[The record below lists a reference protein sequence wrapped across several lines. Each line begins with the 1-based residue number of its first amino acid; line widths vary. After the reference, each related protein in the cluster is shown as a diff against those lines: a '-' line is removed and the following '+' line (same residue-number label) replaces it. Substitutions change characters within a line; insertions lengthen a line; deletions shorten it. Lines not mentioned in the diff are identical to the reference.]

1 MRSRSRGSP
10 SIIFTPSRSQLWTA
24 GLDEAGL
31 VALEGLLSL
40 LDLDL
45 LDVVERTIN
54 LDLERWCFP
63 DCFPA
68 GERRKRGGQPGP
80 RGPYGKKAKISVN
93 LISPDKKG
101 VCSPRQNE
109 NERATRTLSSWL
121 VAKQCPRSFASFPY
135 PCEISNDF
143 GAYPSSRNHAAF
155 CNPIEY

>member
-1 MRSRSRGSP
+1 MKAEKKIKVKAEPP
-10 SIIFTPSRSQLWTA
+10 S
-24 GLDEAGL
+24 
-31 VALEGLLSL
+31 
-40 LDLDL
+40 
-45 LDVVERTIN
+45 
-54 LDLERWCFP
+54 P
-63 DCFPA
+63 DCVPA